1 MKSDNQ
7 RQAFRSQKAESK
19 ITPNLG
25 HPVFISKTYQEKI
38 LKIKQVRKKES
49 VKI

>member
-7 RQAFRSQKAESK
+7 RQVFHSQKAENK
-19 ITPNLG
+19 ITPNPG

>member
-7 RQAFRSQKAESK
+7 GQVFHSQEAENK
-19 ITPNLG
+19 ITPNPG
-25 HPVFISKTYQEKI
+25 HPVFISKTCQEKI